1 MLEFDG
7 RWRFESP
14 GKLSVDVINDVYM
27 QVICKV
33 VSQGDRQDLL
43 EIFKRRFA
51 QAAGKSS
58 MRSSSES
65 WAETDLLS
73 YMEDASEN
81 AALFVEA
88 LYDGLLDTTRGFQPA
103 TIPSWAYVNQIL
115 ALSGYAIDPPALRMG
130 TLAMSVTVLTHVPS
144 LDAQANSLIQTSLSK
159 SETFLTI
166 GEYRAAVQEILWLLE
181 TISTAFQ
188 GAQYPDGDVTGKY
201 FSKIIGDLRRLNHGR
216 TLSQVV
222 GWMENVY
229 GYLSSPTGGGIR
241 HGATLN
247 SSLALTEGEARLY
260 CDLTRSY
267 INYLLHEHAQL
278 Q

>member
-73 YMEDASEN
+73 YMEDGCGHRWRLR
-81 AALFVEA
+81 AALRQKH
-88 LYDGLLDTTRGFQPA
+88 LY
-103 TIPSWAYVNQIL
+103 
-115 ALSGYAIDPPALRMG
+115 
-130 TLAMSVTVLTHVPS
+130 
-144 LDAQANSLIQTSLSK
+144 
-159 SETFLTI
+159 
-166 GEYRAAVQEILWLLE
+166 
-181 TISTAFQ
+181 
-188 GAQYPDGDVTGKY
+188 
-201 FSKIIGDLRRLNHGR
+201 GDLR
-216 TLSQVV
+216 
-222 GWMENVY
+222 E
-229 GYLSSPTGGGIR
+229 
-241 HGATLN
+241 
-247 SSLALTEGEARLY
+247 
-260 CDLTRSY
+260 
-267 INYLLHEHAQL
+267 
-278 Q
+278 